1 MTELDLKA
9 IRTMID
15 KLDTTLAET
24 LEQRLDTVL
33 KVAAYKETH
42 QLPVLD
48 AEHLMVFRRT
58 LHKVKEIL
66 SRGSCC

>member
-1 MTELDLKA
+1 MRWNKMTELDLKA

-15 KLDTTLAET
+15 KLDTTLTET

-48 AEHLMVFRRT
+48 AEQRV
-58 LHKVKEIL
+58 VIE
-66 SRGSCC
+66 